1 MNHIVIRIAFI
12 SVAIMATLTSCND
25 DPTVQSY
32 YVDSQEKDGFITT
45 TIPKSIL
52 GIDQNNLSSESRKAY
67 ESVNKINLLMLPAT
81 DNQKDNVKQET
92 EVFNDILKKSNYK
105 TLMTHSSDG
114 VKARFVYEGDTD
126 SIDELIVFGSSEDM
140 GMGIARI
147 TGDNMNIGDLM
158 KMMKELEK
166 EDINPAN
173 LKGILQGMGMDVDQ
187 EMNKRKAK
195 SVDTMEV
202 KDI

>member
-1 MNHIVIRIAFI
+1 
-12 SVAIMATLTSCND
+12 MATLTSCND